1 MALIAT
7 DGPTVYDGATA
18 VVAVL
23 GLALSAYALRRQ
35 VKRERRSVRVTCRY
49 SFPVG
54 GVAAVAPDHMVT
66 LEVLNEGH
74 RPVEVTQIGFEL
86 QDGRQPLIMPLSLDG
101 AVKFPTTLA
110 DGAAA
115 SFYFDLAQL
124 DRAEEES
131 GQKIRR
137 AFADAS
143 GERHHGRYVKR

>member
-1 MALIAT
+1 MPFIAT

-23 GLALSAYALRRQ
+23 GLALSAYGLRRQ

-54 GVAAVAPDHMVT
+54 GAAAIAPDRMVT

-86 QDGRQPLIMPLSLDG
+86 QDGRQPLIMPLPLNGPVS
-101 AVKFPTTLA
+101 FPATLA

-115 SFYFDLAQL
+115 SF
-124 DRAEEES
+124 
-131 GQKIRR
+131 
-137 AFADAS
+137 
-143 GERHHGRYVKR
+143 